1 MRRTAQQGCAGLA
14 LGLIALAF
22 TACSDSPV
30 MPDGGNPNNDGGGD
44 GGPLG
49 NGMLGTIS
57 PAAMVSTP
65 LDATPD
71 PEGTTIY
78 FTAISPIDG
87 PGVFSVPAAG
97 GSVTKVYAGD
107 PFVSPFGIAITGDG
121 KTLYIADSGA
131 ENASDTGSL
140 WVVPVGGGM
149 PTALSGPDG
158 YKPKSLEISGSNL
171 YFSGVDPMTGIGG
184 AFKVPTAGGMVS
196 TVASNLVDP
205 SGVAIAANGTVYVVD
220 TIGANGQAQVVS
232 VTDGASSVFADALGV
247 GYPAGIA
254 LVQDES
260 AILVSGID
268 PAKGTDVV
276 YRVEIASK
284 ALTTNTKG
292 IDTFNESAGLHRAK
306 NQDIYAWADSR
317 ANGGTVFVLS
327 K

>member
-1 MRRTAQQGCAGLA
+1 
-14 LGLIALAF
+14 
-22 TACSDSPV
+22 
-30 MPDGGNPNNDGGGD
+30 
-44 GGPLG
+44 
-49 NGMLGTIS
+49 MLGTIS

-97 GSVTKVYAGD
+97 GSVTKVFAGD

-131 ENASDTGSL
+131 ENATDTGSL
-140 WVVPVGGGM
+140 WVVPVGGAM

-158 YKPKSLEISGSNL
+158 YRPKSLEISGSNL
-171 YFSGVDPMTGIGG
+171 YFTGVDPMNGNAG

-196 TVASNLVDP
+196 AVASGLVDP
-205 SGVAIAANGTVYVVD
+205 SGIAIAANGTAYVVD
-220 TIGANGQAQVVS
+220 TIGSGGQAQVIS
-232 VTDGASSVFADALGV
+232 ATDGTSSVLVDGLGV

-260 AILVSGID
+260 AILVSGVD

-276 YRVEIASK
+276 YRVEISSK

-292 IDTFNESAGLHRAK
+292 IDTFNEAAGLHRAK

>member
-1 MRRTAQQGCAGLA
+1 MLKTAHRGCAGLA
-14 LGLIALAF
+14 LGLIALAMS
-22 TACSDSPV
+22 ACSSSPD
-30 MPDGGNPNNDGGGD
+30 MPDGGPMNEGGGGD

-49 NGMLGTIS
+49 NGMVGTIS

-78 FTAISPIDG
+78 FTAVSPTDG
-87 PGVFSVPAAG
+87 PGVFSVPASG
-97 GSVTKVYAGD
+97 GTVTTVFAGD

-131 ENASDTGSL
+131 QNANDTGSI

-158 YKPKSLEISGSNL
+158 YKPKSLEISGSDL
-171 YFSGVDPMTGIGG
+171 YFTGIDPMSGSAGG
-184 AFKVPTAGGMVS
+184 YKVPTAGGMVS
-196 TVASNLVDP
+196 LLANGMSDP
-205 SGVAIAANGTVYVVD
+205 SGITVDAKGTAYIVD
-220 TIGANGQAQVVS
+220 TIGSGNQAQVIQAQNGSGTLLV
-232 VTDGASSVFADALGV
+232 DAIGV

-254 LVQDES
+254 LAQDES
-260 AILVSGID
+260 AILVSGLD
-268 PAKGTDVV
+268 PQKGTDVV
-276 YRVEIASK
+276 YRFELASK
-284 ALTTNTKG
+284 TLMTNDKG
-292 IDTFNESAGLHRAK
+292 IDTFNEPAGLHRAK
-306 NQDIYAWADSR
+306 NHDIYAWADSR